1 MCGIGGIFSFSHARD
16 QLLPIITAMGE
27 TIRYRGPDSHG
38 EWLHNDISLA
48 FLHRRL
54 AILDLTPEGHQPMHS
69 PSGRY
74 TITFNGEVYNF
85 AEIRARLV
93 AAGYSFRGSSDT
105 EVMLAAFDAYGIE
118 EAVKSFNGMF
128 AFGVFDAQERLLV
141 LVRDRL
147 GVKPLYYTV
156 QPWGCVFAS
165 ELKPFLKIPDVQWT
179 LNRKAVALMI
189 RFGFVPSPHSIFTEI
204 HKLPPGAL
212 LKLPLGSYRAGHIR
226 HKVDPVDWG
235 DGMWIPKRYWSL
247 KNTVRE
253 ARHDRWR
260 GTYEEA
266 CTATHDLL
274 LDSIKLRMVS
284 DVPLGAFL
292 SGGIDSSLVVA
303 LMRQVS
309 TTPVKTF
316 TIGFREDNF
325 NESEYARRVAA
336 HLGTDH
342 TEEFLS
348 VEDARALIPGLP
360 AIFDEPFGD
369 PSQLPT
375 FLVSQVARKQVTV
388 ALSGDGGDE
397 FFGGYSR
404 VHSAEKIWK
413 LIRLLP
419 HEFRRVLGRSVAVIG
434 EKFSGT
440 PKLQRYGHLAMSRSS
455 QELYFNIM
463 SYDGRFPGLVRD
475 IEEILPNIDQMS
487 ELDMVDYMMY
497 GDTALY
503 LPDDILTKVD
513 RASMAVSLESR
524 EPLLDYRIVEL
535 VWRFPQEWRYKNGR
549 GKILLRDILSR
560 FIPKEYFER
569 PKMGF
574 SVPIAS
580 WLRGSLKEWSEDLLM
595 GTMNQQNDIFDH
607 VQVARIL
614 KEHQSGS
621 YDNSELL
628 WNLLMFQAW
637 KAEFLRGS

>member
-1 MCGIGGIFSFSHARD
+1 MCGIGGIFSLTHASDR
-16 QLLPIITAMGE
+16 LLSIITAMGE

-38 EWLHNDISLA
+38 EWLHNDLSLA

-85 AEIRARLV
+85 AEIRAKLLK
-93 AAGYSFRGSSDT
+93 AGYSFRGSSDT

-128 AFGVFDAQERLLV
+128 AFGVYDTQERMLV

-147 GVKPLYYTV
+147 GVKPLYYSV
-156 QPWGCVFAS
+156 QPWGCAFAS

-179 LNRKAVALMI
+179 LNRRAVALMI

-204 HKLPPGAL
+204 HKLPPGTL
-212 LKLPLGSYRAGHIR
+212 LKLPLGYYRAGHVR
-226 HKVDPVDWG
+226 SKVDPVDWG
-235 DGMWIPKRYWSL
+235 DGIWIPKRYWSL
-247 KNTVRE
+247 KETVRE

-266 CTATHDLL
+266 CSATLDLL
-274 LDSIKLRMVS
+274 RDSIKLRMVS

-303 LMRQVS
+303 LMQQAS

-325 NESEYARRVAA
+325 NESENARRVAA
-336 HLGTDH
+336 HLGTEH

-360 AIFDEPFGD
+360 AMFDEPFGD
-369 PSQLPT
+369 ASQLPT

-404 VHSAEKIWK
+404 VRSAERIWRLVK
-413 LIRLLP
+413 LFPRGIR
-419 HEFRRVLGRSVAVIG
+419 RMIGSTASAIGRNFSSVSRL
-434 EKFSGT
+434 E
-440 PKLQRYGHLAMSRSS
+440 RYGHLATSRSS
-455 QELYFNIM
+455 QELYLNIM
-463 SYDGRFPGLVRD
+463 SYDGRFPGLVRGV
-475 IEEILPNIDQMS
+475 EEVGPGIDQMS
-487 ELDMVDYMMY
+487 ELDIVEYLMF

-524 EPLLDYRIVEL
+524 EPLLDYRILEL
-535 VWRFPQEWRYKNGR
+535 VWRFPKEWRYKDGQ
-549 GKILLRDILSR
+549 GKILLREILGQ
-560 FIPKEYFER
+560 FVPKEYFER

-580 WLRGSLKEWSEDLLM
+580 WLRGSLKEWSEDLLE
-595 GTMNQQNDIFDH
+595 GARNHQNDVFDH
-607 VQVARIL
+607 QQVVRML
-614 KEHQSGS
+614 NEHQSGS

-637 KAEFLRGS
+637 KDEFLK